1 MNLRNFSP
9 KINMSKSHKTL
20 VVNLF
25 GGPGSGK
32 STSAS
37 HIFANLK
44 WEDIEC
50 ELVQE
55 YAKDLVWEKRFK
67 TFEDQ
72 VYMFGKQH
80 HRVFRLLGQVDVV
93 ITDSPLLLT
102 PIYDGEKRET
112 LKKLSFE
119 EFDKNHNFNIFLR
132 RKKKYNPKGRNQ
144 DEEGAKEKDRQIKA
158 LLEENNVPFIEMD
171 GTNKSVDVIV
181 KTIKDKLKAINE
193 GK

>member
-1 MNLRNFSP
+1 
-9 KINMSKSHKTL
+9 MSKSHKTL